1 MRITSEQIVTF
12 LMSVQQQ
19 GIGRGLS
26 EGDLVG
32 QFHVGLELI
41 IVKMGIRMPLELSR
55 KNLDVADGAR

>member
-1 MRITSEQIVTF
+1 VGRSTD
-12 LMSVQQQ
+12 QQQ